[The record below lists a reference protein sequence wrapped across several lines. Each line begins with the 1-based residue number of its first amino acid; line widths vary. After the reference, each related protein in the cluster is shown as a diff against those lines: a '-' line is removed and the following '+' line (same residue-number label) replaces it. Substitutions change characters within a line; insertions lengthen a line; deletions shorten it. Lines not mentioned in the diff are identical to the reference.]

1 MMSMVSKTIASLSD
15 AKNSKIGLRC
25 HAGCSDE
32 FEVTMRRSTF
42 KVERVVL
49 NSLLAKNGSASSEAF
64 HARSRTFLTLTLKR
78 ADVLHPQLEGETLE
92 AFTRIEL
99 SNGKSAPLLFL
110 EGFYLAGHSIALA
123 IGFHGVD
130 LVVIGGLRL

>member
-1 MMSMVSKTIASLSD
+1 
-15 AKNSKIGLRC
+15 
-25 HAGCSDE
+25 
-32 FEVTMRRSTF
+32 
-42 KVERVVL
+42 VERVVL

-92 AFTRIEL
+92 AFTRVEL
-99 SNGKSAPLLFL
+99 SNGESAPLLCL

>member
-1 MMSMVSKTIASLSD
+1 MQ
-15 AKNSKIGLRC
+15 KI
-25 HAGCSDE
+25 
-32 FEVTMRRSTF
+32 RRSDCVAT
-42 KVERVVL
+42 RVARM
-49 NSLLAKNGSASSEAF
+49 NSRLPCEDRHIPRGKCLFQGGTRCPQLVAKNGSASSEAF

-78 ADVLHPQLEGETLE
+78 ADVLHPRFEGETLE
-92 AFTRIEL
+92 AFTRVEL
-99 SNGKSAPLLFL
+99 SNGESAPLLCR